1 MRQARS
7 RATFRPKL
15 GIVAH
20 APIQYHTPL
29 FQLLAKRN
37 NVDLDVLFL
46 SDRGVTATLD
56 QGFGLAVA
64 WDIDLLSGYTHSFL
78 TIHRNPVSIIK
89 RVRMLVGWVPLHDAV
104 VVNGYT
110 IPWVLLTMAICR
122 MRGIPYLLRGS
133 SHPQGESNGVR
144 RYLRWAVTR
153 LVVAGS
159 SGALSMGRLNDDFYR
174 QAHARSVTFAPNSV
188 DDARFRNTPPIDRS
202 ELLAKWGLK
211 ADKPVILFCGKLMP
225 LKRPLDIIA
234 AVKRLSQEVSI
245 LFVGDGL
252 LAERVQA
259 SLTSIS
265 GAVTGFVN
273 QSDLPNYY
281 HAADIL
287 VLPSEWETWGLV
299 VNEAMAAGTLPVVS
313 DRVGCGPDLV
323 NGVGEIYPCGDI
335 ASLAAALGRALERI
349 KEPDIRDCVRQ
360 HVAPYGL
367 VYTAIGF
374 EQATLSAAHRARPV
388 GCPDVS

>member
-1 MRQARS
+1 MRRARG
-7 RATFRPKL
+7 RATLCPKL

-46 SDRGVTATLD
+46 SDRGVTATID
-56 QGFGLAVA
+56 QQFGLAVA
-64 WDIDLLSGYTHSFL
+64 WDIDLLSGYRHSYL
-78 TIHRNPVSIIK
+78 TMRQNPTSIIK
-89 RVRMLVGWVPLHDAV
+89 RVRMLVGWVPSHDAV

-110 IPWVLLTMAICR
+110 IPWVLLTMVICR
-122 MRGIPYLLRGS
+122 FRRVPYLLRGS
-133 SHPQGESNGVR
+133 SHPQGESVGFR
-144 RYLRWAVTR
+144 RYLRWALTR

-159 SGALSMGRLNDDFYR
+159 SGALSMGRLNDDFYH
-174 QAHARSVTFAPNSV
+174 QAHAHLVIFAPNSV
-188 DDARFRNTPPIDRS
+188 DDARFASIPPIGRS
-202 ELLAKWGLK
+202 ELLAKWNLES
-211 ADKPVILFCGKLMP
+211 DRPVILFCGKLMP

-234 AVKRLSQEVSI
+234 AVKSLPQEVSI
-245 LFVGDGL
+245 LFVGDGI

-273 QSDLPNYY
+273 QSDLPSYY

-323 NGVGEIYPCGDI
+323 KGVGEIYPCGDI
-335 ASLAAALGRALERI
+335 EGLAVALGRALERI
-349 KEPDIRDCVRQ
+349 KEPDIRDRVRG
-360 HVAPYGL
+360 HGAPYGL
-367 VYTAIGF
+367 LHTAIGY
-374 EQATLSAAHRARPV
+374 EQAALA
-388 GCPDVS
+388 VSHKG

>member
-1 MRQARS
+1 MRHARS
-7 RATFRPKL
+7 RATLRPKL

-37 NVDLDVLFL
+37 KVDLDVLFL
-46 SDRGVTATLD
+46 SDRGVTATMD

-78 TIHRNPVSIIK
+78 AVHRNPASTIK
-89 RVRMLVGWVPLHDAV
+89 RVRMLVRWASTHDAV

-110 IPWVLLTMAICR
+110 ISWILLTMAICR
-122 MRGIPYLLRGS
+122 MRGVPYLLRGS
-133 SHPQGESNGVR
+133 SHPQGESAGFR

-159 SGALSMGRLNDDFYR
+159 SGALSMGRLNGDFYR
-174 QAHARSVTFAPNSV
+174 QAHAHSITFAPNSV
-188 DDARFRNTPPIDRS
+188 DDARFRRTPPIGRS
-202 ELLAKWGLK
+202 ELLAKWGLES
-211 ADKPVILFCGKLMP
+211 DKPVILFCGKLIP

-259 SLTSIS
+259 SLTSVS

-273 QSDLPNYY
+273 QSELPNYY
-281 HAADIL
+281 HAAHIL
-287 VLPSEWETWGLV
+287 VLPSQMETWGLV

-335 ASLAAALGRALERI
+335 AGLAAALGRALERI
-349 KEPDIRDCVRQ
+349 KEPDIRDRVRR
-360 HVAPYGL
+360 HSAPYSL
-367 VYTAIGF
+367 LHTAIGY
-374 EQATLSAAHRARPV
+374 EQAALGVSHRAPPPV
-388 GCPDVS
+388 CRDVS